1 MSSLATIIKDESLAS
16 TLRIGVFGL
25 AACSIV
31 GVAAYIGYK
40 AAGPNKSYTL
50 HNRPPESN
58 DQVKNKYLLFENF
71 KIYRSDATKLINH
84 TYPFSSHVRM
94 IKKCMMQYSV
104 TLPQGERMG
113 VGNCVENT
121 IFIMQ

>member
-16 TLRIGVFGL
+16 TLRIGVLGL

-40 AAGPNKSYTL
+40 AAGPNKTYAL

-58 DQVKNKYLLFENF
+58 EQVKSYLLF
-71 KIYRSDATKLINH
+71 
-84 TYPFSSHVRM
+84 
-94 IKKCMMQYSV
+94 
-104 TLPQGERMG
+104 
-113 VGNCVENT
+113 
-121 IFIMQ
+121 

>member
-31 GVAAYIGYK
+31 GVAAYVGYK

-58 DQVKNKYLLFENF
+58 EQVKTKKNKGFLFENF
-71 KIYRSDATKLINH
+71 
-84 TYPFSSHVRM
+84 
-94 IKKCMMQYSV
+94 
-104 TLPQGERMG
+104 
-113 VGNCVENT
+113 ENLS
-121 IFIMQ
+121 F